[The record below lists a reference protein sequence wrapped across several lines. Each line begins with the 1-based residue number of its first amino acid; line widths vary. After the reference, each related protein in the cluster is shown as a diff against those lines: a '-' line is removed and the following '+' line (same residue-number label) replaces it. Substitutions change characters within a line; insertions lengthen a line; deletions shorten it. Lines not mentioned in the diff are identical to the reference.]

1 MVVIFFLKLTSSIS
15 LPRGVLKIHKTQQQI
30 QEVINS
36 TWWHPW
42 IINIIIFHLV
52 VRDLIACFDQYIN
65 TESVLYHVVYVF
77 ITWLIFSSRASFRG
91 GSQLKIIPGWLFYL
105 ENMQRAE
112 RVFSSDSSYSV
123 LLRSIYQSCDC
134 VPARLWGKTQGKE
147 SVEPRAAAAYCCEC
161 TVVTEDRWVDGHF
174 ITSSLIWILAAEQK
188 VYREFRVQA
197 ETVKGSEKNGTE
209 TGFWKVRSACPLHL
223 QGKWWCIILNL
234 SLFKYT

>member
-1 MVVIFFLKLTSSIS
+1 M
-15 LPRGVLKIHKTQQQI
+15 
-30 QEVINS
+30 
-36 TWWHPW
+36 
-42 IINIIIFHLV
+42 
-52 VRDLIACFDQYIN
+52 
-65 TESVLYHVVYVF
+65 YVF

-91 GSQLKIIPGWLFYL
+91 GSQLKIIPGLLFYL
-105 ENMQRAE
+105 ENMKGLKEFLAVTVATVFFSDPFF
-112 RVFSSDSSYSV
+112 RVV
-123 LLRSIYQSCDC
+123 IVC
-134 VPARLWGKTQGKE
+134 PTRLWGKTQGKE